1 MKIHKVISA
10 LERRVKRQ
18 LHIKAKKA
26 PDAIKWGIIGLG
38 NMAQVF
44 ADAMNGNSSSILT
57 AVASRSKVKADAF
70 ARKNGVAHG
79 YGSYEEMLADDS
91 LGLDIIYIATPV
103 KYHYDHIKMCLM
115 AGKNVLCEKPI
126 VSTLTELQELVSLAR
141 QNHSFLMEGMWMK
154 CLPVFQQAKR
164 MISDG
169 KIGKI
174 ELIRVDFYKREV
186 VDPKRSIFN
195 KSEGGGVLMDYGIY
209 ALAFALDF
217 LGGEP
222 ERLRYEVRKNNLGID
237 TDWSIV
243 MSRGG
248 TRSIVNISSNFN
260 SASKATVVGA
270 EGSIEWDAQFNR
282 TNHIK
287 RFNAQN
293 QLQEEIRIEYDFD
306 GYEYEISH
314 VGECLNKGLKESDVV
329 PLDSSIAALKIV
341 DSLVK

>member
-1 MKIHKVISA
+1 MRIKMITTAIK
-10 LERRVKRQ
+10 RRLKRG
-18 LHIKAKKA
+18 LHVKAKKA
-26 PDAIKWGIIGLG
+26 PDAVRWGIIGLG

-44 ADAMNGNSSSILT
+44 ADALNGNSSSMLVS
-57 AVASRSKVKADAF
+57 VASRSTKKANAF
-70 ARKNGVAHG
+70 ARRNGVANS
-79 YGSYEEMLADDS
+79 YGSYEEMLADES
-91 LGLDIIYIATPV
+91 LKLDVVYIATPV
-103 KYHYDHIKMCLM
+103 KCHFEHIKMCLSS
-115 AGKNVLCEKPI
+115 GKNVLCEKPI
-126 VSTLTELQELVSLAR
+126 VCTSAELEELVSLAR
-141 QNHSFLMEGMWMK
+141 QQRCFLMEGMWMK
-154 CLPVFQQAKR
+154 CLPVFRQAKR

-169 KIGKI
+169 MIGKV

>member
-1 MKIHKVISA
+1 MRIKRIMAA
-10 LERRVKRQ
+10 LNRRVKRR
-18 LHIKAKKA
+18 LHVKAKKA
-26 PDAIKWGIIGLG
+26 PDAVRWGMIGLG

-44 ADAMNGNSSSILT
+44 ADALNGNSSSILVS
-57 AVASRSKVKADAF
+57 VASRSAEKASAF
-70 ARKNGVAHG
+70 ARRNGVENA
-79 YGSYEEMLADDS
+79 YGSYDEMLADDS
-91 LGLDIIYIATPV
+91 LNLDVVYIATPV
-103 KYHYDHIKMCLM
+103 KRHFEHIKMCLL

-126 VSTLTELQELVSLAR
+126 VYTSAELEELVSLAR
-141 QNHSFLMEGMWMK
+141 QQRCFLMEGMWMK

-169 KIGKI
+169 KIGEV

-222 ERLRYEVRKNNLGID
+222 ENLRYEVRKNNLGID

-243 MSRGG
+243 MSRGD

-260 SASKATVVGA
+260 SASKATVLGT
-270 EGSIEWDAQFNR
+270 EGSIEWDSQFNR

-287 RFNAQN
+287 WFDALNH
-293 QLQEEIRIEYDFD
+293 LQEEMQIEYDYD

-314 VGECLNKGLKESDVV
+314 VRECFNKGLTESDVV
-329 PLDSSIAALKIV
+329 PLESSITAMKIV
-341 DSLVK
+341 DSLTK